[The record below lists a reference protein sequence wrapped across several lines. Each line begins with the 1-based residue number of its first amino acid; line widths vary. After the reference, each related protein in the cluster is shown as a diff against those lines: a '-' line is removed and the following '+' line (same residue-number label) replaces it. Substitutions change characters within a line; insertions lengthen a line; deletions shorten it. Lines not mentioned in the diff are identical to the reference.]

1 METLGRILAR
11 HWLWLAVNLGALWPL
26 AQLLWDAWA
35 GRLSVNP
42 IADLTART
50 GQAAII
56 LLLLTLAVTPLQ
68 ILAGWRRVTV
78 VRKSLGLWA
87 FFYASMHL
95 LIFVGLDYGFNLDFI
110 LRDGLPQKP
119 YIVAGLAAFL
129 ILVPLAITSTRSWM
143 KRLGR
148 RWKQLH
154 RWVYLAAGLA
164 VVHYLWVAKIDLG
177 RPALYAALL
186 LVLLAVRVPGL
197 RRALASRR
205 RRRPE
210 VRAGSSPG
218 RSQPR
223 DARRP
228 VR

>member
-1 METLGRILAR
+1 METLRRTLLR

-26 AQLLWDAWA
+26 AQLLWDVWA

-42 IADLTART
+42 IADLTTRT

-68 ILAGWRRVTV
+68 ILGWRQVTV

-87 FFYASMHL
+87 FFYASVHL

-129 ILVPLAITSTRSWM
+129 ILVPLALTSTRGWM

-154 RWVYLAAGLA
+154 RWIYLAAGLA

-177 RPALYAALL
+177 RPALYAVLL
-186 LVLLAVRVPGL
+186 LLLLAVRVPGI
-197 RRALASRR
+197 RRVLANRR
-205 RRRPE
+205 RRRPALH
-210 VRAGSSPG
+210 AGSSATRPH
-218 RSQPR
+218 PR
-223 DARRP
+223 DARKP